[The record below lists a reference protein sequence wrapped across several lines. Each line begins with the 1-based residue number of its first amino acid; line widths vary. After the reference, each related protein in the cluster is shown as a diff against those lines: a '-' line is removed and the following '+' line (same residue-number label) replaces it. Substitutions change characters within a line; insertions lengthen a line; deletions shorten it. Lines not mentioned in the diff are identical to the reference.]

1 MRINKFIA
9 QNSSLSRRAA
19 DVAIENGRVKVN
31 QVLAK
36 SGQQVETKDIVSIDG
51 KNLVQKSKFTTILM
65 NKPVGFVCSKNGQGS
80 KTIYNLLPEKFHNLN
95 TVGRLDKDSS
105 GLLMLTDDGDLAN
118 QLTHPKF
125 QKKKIY
131 EVRLLSS
138 LDLADLRI
146 ITQNGVELDDGL
158 SKFEISK
165 SEKNDNKNWL
175 VTIYEGRNRQIR
187 RTFEK
192 IGNQVIGLERIQFA
206 NYKLSDLKNNLFI
219 EI

>member
-1 MRINKFIA
+1 
-9 QNSSLSRRAA
+9 
-19 DVAIENGRVKVN
+19 
-31 QVLAK
+31 
-36 SGQQVETKDIVSIDG
+36 
-51 KNLVQKSKFTTILM
+51 M

-105 GLLMLTDDGDLAN
+105 GLLMLTDNGYLAN

-131 EVRLLSS
+131 EVRLVNS
-138 LDLADLRI
+138 LDLADLQA
-146 ITQNGVELDDGL
+146 ITQNGVKLDDGL
-158 SKFEISK
+158 SKFKLSK

-175 VTIYEGRNRQIR
+175 VTIYQGRNRQIR

-192 IGNQVIGLERIQFA
+192 IGNQVIGLNRIQFA
-206 NYKLSDLKNNLFI
+206 DYKLSDLKNNLFI